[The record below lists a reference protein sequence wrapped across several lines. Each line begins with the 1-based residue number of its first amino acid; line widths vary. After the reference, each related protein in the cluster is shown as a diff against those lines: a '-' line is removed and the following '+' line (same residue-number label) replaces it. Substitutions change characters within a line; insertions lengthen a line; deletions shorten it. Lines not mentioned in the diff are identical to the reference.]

1 MRHGSEICEPYEFEK
16 ENATTGE
23 IEIIKKLSD
32 SVGSD
37 RSLLKLVKAFLSQ
50 TKRGGDGD
58 LANQTSTLGAGG
70 FDDGAQVVIDEDE
83 DQNDEQEEIETVSD
97 GTSNNE
103 AMEHF
108 NSELQ
113 AQQQV
118 TAEFLRSK
126 KNKKQTKW
134 REWRM
139 DMLRLDDFNQMR
151 MMQKELVKLRK
162 AKEKKKNG
170 TSKTRQAPEYN
181 GGTSVQRPMSA
192 APNQSNQVSQSQ
204 NGAITSIA
212 SVTGGVLN

>member
-1 MRHGSEICEPYEFEK
+1 
-16 ENATTGE
+16 
-23 IEIIKKLSD
+23 
-32 SVGSD
+32 
-37 RSLLKLVKAFLSQ
+37 
-50 TKRGGDGD
+50 
-58 LANQTSTLGAGG
+58 
-70 FDDGAQVVIDEDE
+70 
-83 DQNDEQEEIETVSD
+83 
-97 GTSNNE
+97 
-103 AMEHF
+103 MEHF

-126 KNKKQTKW
+126 KNKKNTKW

-170 TSKTRQAPEYN
+170 TSKTRQAPEGYN
-181 GGTSVQRPMSA
+181 GGTSMQRPMSA
-192 APNQSNQVSQSQ
+192 VPNQSSQVSQSQ

-212 SVTGGVLN
+212 SVTGGVLNLNNQIRNKI

>member
-1 MRHGSEICEPYEFEK
+1 MRHSSDICEPYEYEK

-32 SVGSD
+32 SLGGSE

-50 TKRGGDGD
+50 TKRGGEGD
-58 LANQTSTLGAGG
+58 LANQTSTGA
-70 FDDGAQVVIDEDE
+70 FDDGAHVVIDEDE
-83 DQNDEQEEIETVSD
+83 DLNDEQEEELETVSD
-97 GTSNNE
+97 GASTNE
-103 AMEHF
+103 AGTMEHF

-126 KNKKQTKW
+126 KNKKQSKW

-162 AKEKKKNG
+162 AKERKRNG
-170 TSKTRQAPEYN
+170 GGASKTRQAAAECA
-181 GGTSVQRPMSA
+181 SVQRPMSA
-192 APNQSNQVSQSQ
+192 VPSQV
-204 NGAITSIA
+204 N
-212 SVTGGVLN
+212 

>member
-1 MRHGSEICEPYEFEK
+1 MRHSSDICEPYEFEK

-32 SVGSD
+32 SLGGSD
-37 RSLLKLVKAFLSQ
+37 RSLLKLVKAFLYQ
-50 TKRGGDGD
+50 TKRGGEGD
-58 LANQTSTLGAGG
+58 LANQTSTGA

-83 DQNDEQEEIETVSD
+83 DQNDEQDEEIETVSD

-103 AMEHF
+103 AGTMEHF

-126 KNKKQTKW
+126 KNKKQSKW

-162 AKEKKKNG
+162 AKEKKRNG
-170 TSKTRQAPEYN
+170 GASKTRQAVAECA
-181 GGTSVQRPMSA
+181 SVQRPMSA
-192 APNQSNQVSQSQ
+192 VPSQV
-204 NGAITSIA
+204 N
-212 SVTGGVLN
+212 

>member
-1 MRHGSEICEPYEFEK
+1 MRHSSDICEPYEFEK

-32 SVGSD
+32 SLGGSE

-50 TKRGGDGD
+50 AKRAGEGD
-58 LANQTSTLGAGG
+58 LANQTSTGA

-83 DQNDEQEEIETVSD
+83 DQNDEQEEEIETISD
-97 GTSNNE
+97 GASNNE
-103 AMEHF
+103 AGTMEHF

-113 AQQQV
+113 AQLQV

-126 KNKKQTKW
+126 KNKKQSKW

-151 MMQKELVKLRK
+151 LMQKELVKLRK
-162 AKEKKKNG
+162 AKEKKRNG
-170 TSKTRQAPEYN
+170 GASKTRQAAECA
-181 GGTSVQRPMSA
+181 SVQRPMSA
-192 APNQSNQVSQSQ
+192 VPNQVN
-204 NGAITSIA
+204 
-212 SVTGGVLN
+212 

>member
-1 MRHGSEICEPYEFEK
+1 MRHSSDICEPYEFEK

-32 SVGSD
+32 SLGGSD

-50 TKRGGDGD
+50 TKRGGEGD
-58 LANQTSTLGAGG
+58 LANQTSTGA

-97 GTSNNE
+97 GTSTNE
-103 AMEHF
+103 EGTMEHF

-126 KNKKQTKW
+126 KNKKQSKW

-151 MMQKELVKLRK
+151 LMQKELVKLRK
-162 AKEKKKNG
+162 AKEKKRNG
-170 TSKTRQAPEYN
+170 GASKTRQAAEYN
-181 GGTSVQRPMSA
+181 GGASVQRPMSA
-192 APNQSNQVSQSQ
+192 VPNQGTQV
-204 NGAITSIA
+204 N
-212 SVTGGVLN
+212 